1 MRSERG
7 YVEMR
12 LLVMLALVA
21 ALVWVL
27 PFMLL
32 GDRGSEPEPAAATA
46 PIGVTASE
54 VTLPDVAAP
63 PVTGPAATGAGATGA
78 VPTGPVATGP
88 GGVLQPAEQAYD
100 LQAQSTLNDAVRVAQ
115 VYHAENGS
123 FQGYGPD
130 DAVGY
135 DPSIVYSQGG
145 PIANMVSMTVTP
157 RTVVLV
163 TIADGLDGAGG
174 YLCAAIDQDVVA
186 FGRANAT
193 MPSQCQGG
201 W

>member
-12 LLVMLALVA
+12 LLVVLALVA

-27 PFMLL
+27 PLVLL
-32 GDRGSEPEPAAATA
+32 GSGDREPSAAAATA
-46 PIGVTASE
+46 PFGVTAPLPE
-54 VTLPDVAAP
+54 TLPDAAAP
-63 PVTGPAATGAGATGA
+63 VPSGPAATGPAATGAGGA
-78 VPTGPVATGP
+78 
-88 GGVLQPAEQAYD
+88 LQPAEQAYD

-115 VYHAENGS
+115 VYYAEHGS
-123 FQGYGPD
+123 FEGYGPD
-130 DAVGY
+130 VAVEF
-135 DPSIVYSQGG
+135 DPSVVYSQGS

-157 RTVVLV
+157 TTVVLV

-174 YLCAAIDQDVVA
+174 YLCAAVDRDVVT

-201 W
+201 WG

>member
-1 MRSERG
+1 
-7 YVEMR
+7 V
-12 LLVMLALVA
+12 LALVA

-27 PFMLL
+27 PLMLL
-32 GDRGSEPEPAAATA
+32 GGGEREPDPSTA
-46 PIGVTASE
+46 PLGVTAPLPE
-54 VTLPDVAAP
+54 VTLPDGAAP
-63 PVTGPAATGAGATGA
+63 PATGPAATGAVATGP

-115 VYHAENGS
+115 VYYAEQGS
-123 FQGYGPD
+123 FAGYGPEV
-130 DAVGY
+130 AVDY
-135 DPSIVYSQGG
+135 DPSIVYSQAA

-157 RTVVLV
+157 TTVVLV
-163 TIADGLDGAGG
+163 TIADGLDGAGD
-174 YLCAAIDQDVVA
+174 YLCAAIDQDAVT

>member
-12 LLVMLALVA
+12 LLVVLALVA

-54 VTLPDVAAP
+54 LTLPDVAAP
-63 PVTGPAATGAGATGA
+63 PVTGPAATGPGATGA
-78 VPTGPVATGP
+78 VPTGP
-88 GGVLQPAEQAYD
+88 GGVLQPAEHAYD
-100 LQAQSTLNDAVRVAQ
+100 LQAQSMLNDAVRVAQ

-130 DAVGY
+130 VAVGY
-135 DPSIVYSQGG
+135 DPSIVYSRGG
-145 PIANMVSMTVTP
+145 PIANLVSMTVTP
-157 RTVVLV
+157 TTVVLV